1 MSIILSD
8 KHTTLSFF
16 KDEVAEFI
24 QKRDWGKYH
33 TPKNLI
39 QALQIEAAELS
50 EIFLF
55 KDFSVEQ
62 ILNNPELLKEISDE
76 LADVFIYLISLIN
89 VFGIDLTKAFANK
102 MKKNSSKYSVK
113 EFNNGV
119 YYKK

>member
-16 KDEVAEFI
+16 KDEVAEFV
-24 QKRDWGKYH
+24 QNRDWGKYH

-39 QALQIEAAELS
+39 QALQIEASELS

-55 KDFSVEQ
+55 KDYSLEQ
-62 ILNNPELLKEISDE
+62 ILDNSELLKDISDE

-89 VFGIDLTKAFANK
+89 VFGIDLTEAFSNK
-102 MKKNSSKYSVK
+102 MKKNSAKYPIK
-113 EFNNGV
+113 EFNNGI

>member
-1 MSIILSD
+1 MNIILSD

-16 KDEVAEFI
+16 KDEVAEFV

-39 QALQIEAAELS
+39 QALQIEASELS

-55 KDFSVEQ
+55 KDYSLEQ
-62 ILNNPELLKEISDE
+62 ILDNSELLKEISDE

-89 VFGIDLTKAFANK
+89 VFGIDLTEAFSNK
-102 MKKNSSKYSVK
+102 MKKNSDKYSIK
-113 EFNNGV
+113 EFKNGV

>member
-1 MSIILSD
+1 VSIILSD

-16 KDEVAEFI
+16 KDEIADFV

-55 KDFSVEQ
+55 KDYSLEQ
-62 ILNNPELLKEISDE
+62 ILDNSELLKEISDE

-89 VFGIDLTKAFANK
+89 VFGIDLTEAFSNK
-102 MKKNSSKYSVK
+102 MKKNSDKYSIK
-113 EFNNGV
+113 EFKNGG

>member
-8 KHTTLSFF
+8 KHNTISFF
-16 KDEVAEFI
+16 KDEVAEFV
-24 QKRDWGKYH
+24 QKRDWGRYH

-39 QALQIEAAELS
+39 QALQVEAAELS

-55 KDFSVEQ
+55 KDYSVEQ
-62 ILNNPELLKEISDE
+62 ILNNRELLKEISEE

-89 VFGIDLTKAFANK
+89 VLGIDLTEAFSNK

>member
-1 MSIILSD
+1 MLSD

-16 KDEVAEFI
+16 KDEVAEFV

-39 QALQIEAAELS
+39 QALQIEASELS

-55 KDFSVEQ
+55 KDYSLEQ
-62 ILNNPELLKEISDE
+62 ILDNGDLLKDISDE

-89 VFGIDLTKAFANK
+89 VFEIDLTEAFSNK
-102 MKKNSSKYSVK
+102 MKKNSAKYPIK
-113 EFNNGV
+113 EFSNGI

>member
-1 MSIILSD
+1 VSIILSD
-8 KHTTLSFF
+8 KHITLSFF
-16 KDEVAEFI
+16 KDEVAEFV

-55 KDFSVEQ
+55 KEYTVEQ
-62 ILNNPELLKEISDE
+62 ILNNHELLKNISEE
-76 LADVFIYLISLIN
+76 LADVFIYLISLVN
-89 VFGIDLTKAFANK
+89 VFGIDLTEAFSNK